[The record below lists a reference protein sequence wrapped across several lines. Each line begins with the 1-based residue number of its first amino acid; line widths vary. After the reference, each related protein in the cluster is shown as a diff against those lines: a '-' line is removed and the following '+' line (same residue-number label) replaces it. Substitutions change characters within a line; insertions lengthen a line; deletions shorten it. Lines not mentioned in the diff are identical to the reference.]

1 MAAAAVQVCS
11 VAALPQALC
20 LDRCCLGLGLMH
32 GMRPGGKSACHPPPC
47 RHLLPCH
54 DVPAVQS
61 VENQVQVMGQFYGLP
76 MASVRAAAWRQ
87 ML

>member
-1 MAAAAVQVCS
+1 
-11 VAALPQALC
+11 
-20 LDRCCLGLGLMH
+20 
-32 GMRPGGKSACHPPPC
+32 
-47 RHLLPCH
+47 
-54 DVPAVQS
+54 VQS